1 MSLQLGRSF
10 TGQVV
15 RNVSNSGWLQAVAEC
30 FSLPR
35 VPEGY
40 SRPSFVSSGVHPAV
54 VVRVMNDEQSQEVE
68 ALAAIMG
75 EDMWTDAE
83 QPRSYCFF
91 VSPQCDSD
99 TEVCCC

>member
-1 MSLQLGRSF
+1 MFQTRGGCESS
-10 TGQVV
+10 
-15 RNVSNSGWLQAVAEC
+15 RNVSAFRAFLKDILDPRLL
-30 FSLPR
+30 LP
-35 VPEGY
+35 
-40 SRPSFVSSGVHPAV
+40 GVHPAV

>member
-1 MSLQLGRSF
+1 MAAAPS
-10 TGQVV
+10 
-15 RNVSNSGWLQAVAEC
+15 RNVSFRASTRI
-30 FSLPR
+30 FSTL
-35 VPEGY
+35 
-40 SRPSFVSSGVHPAV
+40 VSSGVHPAV

>member
-1 MSLQLGRSF
+1 MFQTRG
-10 TGQVV
+10 
-15 RNVSNSGWLQAVAEC
+15 AVAEC
-30 FSLPR
+30 FKSRATVSLPR
-35 VPEGY
+35 VPQGF
-40 SRPSFVSSGVHPAV
+40 SRPSSPPGVHPAV